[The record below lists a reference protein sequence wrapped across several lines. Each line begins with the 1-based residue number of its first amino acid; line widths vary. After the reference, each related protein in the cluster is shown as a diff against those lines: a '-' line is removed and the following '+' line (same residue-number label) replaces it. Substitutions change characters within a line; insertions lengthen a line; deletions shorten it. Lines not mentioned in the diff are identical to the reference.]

1 MHWFSCRWHLVSQV
15 VKVCSQTNVAPVI
28 CTSFYQQRLTL
39 YLLLIGY
46 LDSESDGGLEQDL
59 AARRRYRALIPD
71 DEYDSDE

>member
-1 MHWFSCRWHLVSQV
+1 MYL
-15 VKVCSQTNVAPVI
+15 N
-28 CTSFYQQRLTL
+28 YQQGLTF

-59 AARRRYRALIPD
+59 AARRHYRALIPD

>member
-1 MHWFSCRWHLVSQV
+1 M
-15 VKVCSQTNVAPVI
+15 VKVRSRTNGVTIVS
-28 CTSFYQQRLTL
+28 TSIYQQGLTP
-39 YLLLIGY
+39 YLLPIGY